1 MKLRREVLPIR
12 VQCFGLDRGTR
23 NWRDPAPTQRWRF
36 VTTPRGLHGQARTA
50 DHSSK
55 TASAPFASSLGARG
69 IHRQIKRL
77 GRKPGFP
84 EGDKLEVG
92 VKNGRWVLTNPPDRP
107 RPAVEPVRHYFDA
120 V

>member
-1 MKLRREVLPIR
+1 
-12 VQCFGLDRGTR
+12 
-23 NWRDPAPTQRWRF
+23 
-36 VTTPRGLHGQARTA
+36 
-50 DHSSK
+50 
-55 TASAPFASSLGARG
+55 
-69 IHRQIKRL
+69 L

-107 RPAVEPVRHYFDA
+107 RPAFEPVRHYFDA

>member
-1 MKLRREVLPIR
+1 MAFRYHPP
-12 VQCFGLDRGTR
+12 GAS
-23 NWRDPAPTQRWRF
+23 W
-36 VTTPRGLHGQARTA
+36 
-50 DHSSK
+50 
-55 TASAPFASSLGARG
+55 ASANRRSFLKNGERAIRLELGCEG
-69 IHRQIKRL
+69 NSPPIKRL